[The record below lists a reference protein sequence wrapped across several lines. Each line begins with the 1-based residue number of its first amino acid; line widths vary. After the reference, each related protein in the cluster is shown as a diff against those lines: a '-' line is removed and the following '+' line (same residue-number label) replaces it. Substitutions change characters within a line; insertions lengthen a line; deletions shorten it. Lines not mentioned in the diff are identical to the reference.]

1 MTFMELL
8 IVLCLTAILM
18 MFALPTA
25 RSGMDVVRVRAA
37 REAAFGMAT
46 RTRSVAL
53 ARGGADIVFDIDR
66 RTAEII
72 ASDGVVVTT
81 ASFADYDVAIASDD
95 ASRVMLR
102 YDARGIG
109 RMASRTVHFV
119 RGNARA
125 GLTFSSYGRV
135 RRW

>member
-1 MTFMELL
+1 MTLTEVL
-8 IVLCLTAILM
+8 IVLCLTAILL
-18 MFALPTA
+18 MFAVPTA
-25 RSGMDVVRVRAA
+25 RRGMDVVRVRTA
-37 REAAFGMAT
+37 REAAFGLAT

-53 ARGGADIVFDIDR
+53 ARGGADIIFDLDR
-66 RTAEII
+66 RTAEIV
-72 ASDGVVVTT
+72 ASNGVVVST
-81 ASFADYDVAIASDD
+81 ASFADYDVDIASGN
-95 ASRVMLR
+95 ASRVLLR

-119 RGNARA
+119 RGDARA

>member
-1 MTFMELL
+1 MSFTELL
-8 IVLCLTAILM
+8 IVLCLAAILM

-46 RTRSVAL
+46 RTRSVAR
-53 ARGGADIVFDIDR
+53 ARGGADIIFDLER
-66 RTAEII
+66 RTAEIV

-81 ASFADYDVAIASDD
+81 ASFAAFDVAIASDD
-95 ASRVMLR
+95 AARVTLR
-102 YDARGIG
+102 YDARGLG

-125 GLTFSSYGRV
+125 GLTFSAYGRV

>member
-1 MTFMELL
+1 MTFTEVL
-8 IVLCLTAILM
+8 IVLCLTMILL
-18 MFALPTA
+18 MFAMPTA
-25 RSGMDVVRVRAA
+25 RSGMDAVRVRAA
-37 REAAFGMAT
+37 REAAFGLAT

-53 ARGGADIVFDIDR
+53 ARGGADIIFDLDR
-66 RTAEII
+66 RTAQVV
-72 ASDGVVVTT
+72 ASDGVVVST
-81 ASFADYDVAIASDD
+81 ASFADYDVDIASDD

-119 RGNARA
+119 RGDARA

>member
-1 MTFMELL
+1 MSYTELL
-8 IVLCLTAILM
+8 IVLCLTAILL
-18 MFALPTA
+18 MFAMPTA
-25 RSGMDVVRVRAA
+25 RSGMDAVRVRAA
-37 REAAFGMAT
+37 REAAFGLAT

-53 ARGGADIVFDIDR
+53 ARGGAHIIFDLDR
-66 RTAEII
+66 RSAEVV
-72 ASDGVVVTT
+72 ASDGVVVST
-81 ASFADYDVAIASDD
+81 ASFADYDVHIASDNG
-95 ASRVMLR
+95 SRVTLR